1 MNPIDY
7 LRQFRLGNF
16 AIFDFTASFLGMLA
30 LSPLLSYL
38 CKRVGIHVPKRNWV
52 ILTLPISVLA
62 HMLVGKITPLTEYF
76 LDPRGN
82 YVAKIVVIVCIIFG
96 ATGIRRIKPVLKTRA

>member
-1 MNPIDY
+1 MNQIDY

-16 AIFDFTASFLGMLA
+16 AVFDFTVSFLGMLA

-38 CKRVGIHVPKRNWV
+38 CKRAGVHVPKRNWV

-62 HMLVGKITPLTEYF
+62 HILVGKITPFTKYF
-76 LDPRGN
+76 LDLSGN
-82 YVAKIVVIVCIIFG
+82 YVAKMVIVVCVIFG
-96 ATGIRRIKPVLKTRA
+96 VAGIRRVKPVLKP